1 MEYLLTYSSNQIN
14 TDYMKK
20 MTILL
25 TACILSACTSNVTEP
40 ISSEHRILLPDGTS
54 FPFWDDQTVYKKV
67 YYVDQNNPKASD
79 RNQGSEESP
88 FKTINQAAKVL
99 LPGEKVVVK
108 KGIYRENIRPVK
120 GGNDKKSMICY
131 EAASGDEVVISGS
144 EVLKENWIRSKTP
157 YKPSMVFSHKLWMA
171 AVPQS
176 YFKEP
181 SPFRIQNLDEYE
193 LKVMSWANDW
203 KNRVPYTLLRGL
215 VFQDGKRM
223 TQLCAYED
231 IAKLQGSYWVDT
243 TQNENHLFTLHIHPY
258 DGKDPNQQQF
268 EITTRQ
274 SPFNPKVKG
283 INYIRVNGFV
293 FEQVGNGF
301 QVSAKG
307 AFSTYGGSHWI
318 IENNIFRKI
327 NSVAVEI
334 GAVTDRHF
342 DNEDS
347 EDYFKTVSGRHIVRK
362 NTIYDC
368 GTGGI
373 QGLIN
378 KESLVEDN
386 HIYNIG
392 WQEAE
397 FYYETAAIKL
407 HMTQD
412 CLVRR
417 NHIHDIE
424 AAMGIWLDSDNINS
438 RVTQNLI
445 YNVSCNFGGI
455 FMEISFRPNLV
466 DNNLVW
472 NCGKNGIYQHDADS
486 LYIVNNIVG
495 HSKENGIM
503 MKTNPGRKKDNGEY
517 TTARY
522 NKVLN
527 NILIDNPVPFSYSD
541 TINISDNNI
550 ISSSYN
556 NTNFDW
562 KAWNR
567 KGFDK
572 YSKFI
577 NLFASFNSSDLVFH
591 LKINEPLPQV
601 ARLPYIDEDLIGRKY
616 NSKLITPG
624 AFLNSK
630 NEVYKLKD
638 YFLN

>member
-1 MEYLLTYSSNQIN
+1 
-14 TDYMKK
+14 MK
-20 MTILL
+20 MMAILL
-25 TACILSACTSNVTEP
+25 TACILSACTSKVTEP
-40 ISSEHRILLPDGTS
+40 KKSELRVLLPDGTS

-67 YYVDQNNPKASD
+67 YYVDQNNPRASD
-79 RNQGSEESP
+79 QNQGSEESP
-88 FKTINQAAKVL
+88 FKTITQAAKVL
-99 LPGEKVVVK
+99 LPGEKVIVK
-108 KGIYRENIRPVK
+108 KGIYRENVRPAR
-120 GGNDKKSMICY
+120 GGENEKSMICY
-131 EAASGDEVVISGS
+131 EAASGDEVTISGS
-144 EVLKENWIRSKTP
+144 EVLKEKWVRSKTP
-157 YKPSMVFSHKLWMA
+157 YKPSMTFSHKLWMVM
-171 AVPQS
+171 VPGS
-176 YFKEP
+176 YFMEP
-181 SPFRIQNLDEYE
+181 SPFKIQNLDEYE

-215 VFQDGKRM
+215 VFQDGIRM

-231 IAKLQGSYWVDT
+231 IVKLPGSYWVDT
-243 TQNENHLFTLHIHPY
+243 TQNEKCLFTIHINPF

-283 INYIRVNGFV
+283 INYIRVNGFT
-293 FEQVGNGF
+293 FEQAGNGF
-301 QVSAKG
+301 QVSSKG

-347 EDYFKTVSGRHIVRK
+347 DDNFKIVSGRHIVRK

-386 HIYNIG
+386 HIFNIG

-407 HMTQD
+407 HMTHN

-424 AAMGIWLDSDNINS
+424 AAMGIWLDADNINS
-438 RVTQNLI
+438 RVTRNLV

-455 FMEISFRPNLV
+455 FMEVSFRPNLV

-486 LYIVNNIVG
+486 LYIVHNIIG
-495 HSKENGIM
+495 QSKENGIKM
-503 MKTNPGRKKDNGEY
+503 TSNAGRKKDNGEF
-517 TTARY
+517 TTARH
-522 NKVLN
+522 NIVVN
-527 NILIDNPVPFSYSD
+527 NILIDNPTPFSYSD
-541 TINISDNNI
+541 TLNISDNNI
-550 ISSSYN
+550 ISSSDN
-556 NTNFDW
+556 NSNFDW

-572 YSKFI
+572 NSKVI
-577 NLFASFNSSDLVFH
+577 NLLASFNSSDLVFQ

-601 ARLPYIDEDLIGRKY
+601 PRLPFINEDFIGREY

-630 NEVYKLKD
+630 DKVYKLKD

>member
-1 MEYLLTYSSNQIN
+1 MNNLTLL
-14 TDYMKK
+14 
-20 MTILL
+20 LVL
-25 TACILSACTSNVTEP
+25 CILSSCKSRAP
-40 ISSEHRILLPDGTS
+40 ILITDKEVLLPDGR
-54 FPFWDDQTVYKKV
+54 PFHFWYDKTVYKKI
-67 YYVDQNNPKASD
+67 YYVDQNNPLSSD
-79 RNQGSEESP
+79 QNEGTEEHP
-88 FKTINQAAKVL
+88 FKTINQAAQVVM
-99 LPGEKVVVK
+99 PGEKVIVK
-108 KGIYRENIRPVK
+108 KGIYRENIRPAR
-120 GGNDKKSMICY
+120 GGENEESMICY
-131 EAASGDEVVISGS
+131 EAASGEEVIISGS

-157 YKPSMVFSHKLWMA
+157 YIPSMVFSHKLWMA
-171 AVPQS
+171 QVPRS
-176 YFKEP
+176 YFMEP
-181 SPFRIQNLDEYE
+181 SPFTIQNLDEYE

-215 VFQDGKRM
+215 VFQDGMRM

-231 IAKLQGSYWVDT
+231 IVKLQGSYWVDT
-243 TQNENHLFTLHIHPY
+243 TQNENHLFTLHIHPF
-258 DGKDPNQQQF
+258 DGKDPDQLQF

-283 INYIRVNGFV
+283 INYIRVNGFI

-342 DNEDS
+342 ENEDDS
-347 EDYFKTVSGRHIVRK
+347 DNFEAVSGRHIVRK

-378 KESLVEDN
+378 IESLVEDN

-407 HMTQD
+407 HMTHD

-424 AAMGIWLDSDNINS
+424 AAMGIWLDADNINS
-438 RVTQNLI
+438 RVTRNLI

-455 FMEISFRPNLV
+455 FMEVSFRPNLV

-486 LYIVNNIVG
+486 LYIVHNIIG
-495 HSKENGIM
+495 QSKENGIKM
-503 MKTNPGRKKDNGEY
+503 TSNAGRKKDNGEF
-517 TTARY
+517 TTARH
-522 NKVLN
+522 NIVLN
-527 NILIDNPVPFSYSD
+527 NILIDNHIPFYYSD
-541 TINISDNNI
+541 TLNISDNNI
-550 ISSSYN
+550 ISSSN
-556 NTNFDW
+556 NNSNFDW

-572 YSKFI
+572 DSKTI
-577 NLFASFNSSDLVFH
+577 DITASFNPVDLEF
-591 LKINEPLPQV
+591 KIRMKGELPLV
-601 ARLPYIDEDLIGRKY
+601 EKLPFITEDLIGEKHDSQKIMPGALI
-616 NSKLITPG
+616 NSKDAIIKL
-624 AFLNSK
+624 SDY
-630 NEVYKLKD
+630 YK
-638 YFLN
+638 

>member
-1 MEYLLTYSSNQIN
+1 MNKLALLLVFCIFSSCKSRTPLLT
-14 TDYMKK
+14 TDQ
-20 MTILL
+20 T
-25 TACILSACTSNVTEP
+25 V
-40 ISSEHRILLPDGTS
+40 LLPDGRS
-54 FPFWDDQTVYKKV
+54 FHFWDDKTDYNKI

-79 RNQGSEESP
+79 QNQGTETSP
-88 FKTINQAAKVL
+88 FKTINQAAQVV
-99 LPGEKVVVK
+99 LPGEKVIVK
-108 KGIYRENIRPVK
+108 RGIYRENIRPARG
-120 GGNDKKSMICY
+120 GGNEKSMICY
-131 EAASGDEVVISGS
+131 EAAPGDEVIISGS
-144 EVLKENWIRSKTP
+144 EVLKERWVRSKTP
-157 YKPSMVFSHKLWMA
+157 YKPSMTFSHKLWMA
-171 AVPQS
+171 MVPGT

-181 SPFRIQNLDEYE
+181 SPFKIQNLDEYE

-223 TQLCAYED
+223 VQLSSYED
-231 IAKLQGSYWVDT
+231 IVKLQGSYWVDT
-243 TQNENHLFTLHIHPY
+243 TQNENHLFTIHIHPF

-283 INYIRVNGFV
+283 INYIRVNGFT

-342 DNEDS
+342 DDEDS
-347 EDYFKTVSGRHIVRK
+347 DDNFKAVSGRHIVRK

-386 HIYNIG
+386 HIFNIG

-407 HMTQD
+407 HMTQN

-438 RVTQNLI
+438 RVSQNLI

-486 LYIVNNIVG
+486 LYIVHNIIG
-495 HSKENGIM
+495 KSKENGIKM
-503 MKTNPGRKKDNGEY
+503 TSNAGRKKDNGEF
-517 TTARY
+517 TTAKH
-522 NKVLN
+522 NIVIN
-527 NILIDNPVPFSYSD
+527 NILIDNPSPFSYSD
-541 TINISDNNI
+541 TINTSDNNI
-550 ISSSYN
+550 ISSSAN
-556 NTNFDW
+556 SSNFDW
-562 KAWNR
+562 EAWHR

-572 YSKFI
+572 NSRTVEISSSFDPSGLLFNIKVNAQLPEVDRLPFI
-577 NLFASFNSSDLVFH
+577 NEDLLGEKH
-591 LKINEPLPQV
+591 DSQKILPGALINWKDAKINL
-601 ARLPYIDEDLIGRKY
+601 
-616 NSKLITPG
+616 SKHFKT
-624 AFLNSK
+624 K
-630 NEVYKLKD
+630 K
-638 YFLN
+638 